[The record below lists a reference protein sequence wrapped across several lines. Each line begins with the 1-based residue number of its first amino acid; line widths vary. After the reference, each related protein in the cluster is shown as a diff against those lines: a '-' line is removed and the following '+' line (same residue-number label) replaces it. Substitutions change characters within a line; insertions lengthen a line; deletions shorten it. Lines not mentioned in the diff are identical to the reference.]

1 MKLLQCALLVVL
13 PSMAVFAGTVF
24 AATGSG
30 ETTIRAIRM
39 ESNHAIQQGNI
50 GAFAVSL
57 TGDFVMVRGSGAFAS
72 RQAYIDAFE
81 QDFKDPGAIRYER
94 VTDKVELS
102 EAAPVAAE
110 RGHWIG
116 RRPGGSEAYGGTYLA
131 MWRHT
136 DTGWKIRS
144 ELFVVLTC
152 ADEAACSAYRAT
164 GAQK

>member
-1 MKLLQCALLVVL
+1 MKLLQCALLLVL
-13 PSMAVFAGTVF
+13 PSMTVFAGV
-24 AATGSG
+24 GSD
-30 ETTIRAIRM
+30 ETTIREIRVA
-39 ESNHAIQQGNI
+39 SNHAIQQGNI
-50 GAFAVSL
+50 GAFATSL
-57 TGDFVMVRGSGAFAS
+57 TSDFVMVRGSSAFAT
-72 RQAYIDAFE
+72 REAYIAALA

-102 EAAPVAAE
+102 QAAPLAAE
-110 RGHWIG
+110 HGHWIG
-116 RRPGGSEAYGGTYLA
+116 RRPGGDEVYGGTYLA

-152 ADEAACSAYRAT
+152 ADEAACSAYRST

>member
-1 MKLLQCALLVVL
+1 MRLLPCALLL
-13 PSMAVFAGTVF
+13 SFFTTTMFAGTSTDE
-24 AATGSG
+24 AA
-30 ETTIRAIRM
+30 IRAIRV
-39 ESNHAIQQGNI
+39 ESNHAIQQGDI
-50 GAFAVSL
+50 AAFTASL
-57 TGDFVMVRGSGAFAS
+57 TSDFVMVRGSSAFAS
-72 RQAYIDAFE
+72 REAYVSAFA

-102 EAAPVAAE
+102 QAAPLAAE
-110 RGHWIG
+110 HGHWIG
-116 RRPGGSEAYGGTYLA
+116 RRPGGGEAYGGTYLA

-136 DTGWKIRS
+136 DAGWKIRS

>member
-1 MKLLQCALLVVL
+1 MKLHLCALML
-13 PSMAVFAGTVF
+13 SSITTTMFAGTSTDE
-24 AATGSG
+24 AA
-30 ETTIRAIRM
+30 IRAIRVG
-39 ESNHAIQQGNI
+39 SNHAIQQGNI
-50 GAFAVSL
+50 DAFAASL
-57 TGDFVMVRGSGAFAS
+57 TADFVMVRGSSAFAS
-72 RQAYIDAFE
+72 REAYLAAFAQAFN
-81 QDFKDPGAIRYER
+81 DPGAIRYER

-102 EAAPVAAE
+102 QAAPLAAE
-110 RGHWIG
+110 HGHWIG

-136 DTGWKIRS
+136 DSGWKIRS

>member
-13 PSMAVFAGTVF
+13 PSMTVF
-24 AATGSG
+24 ARTGSD

-39 ESNHAIQQGNI
+39 ESNHAIQQGNA
-50 GAFAVSL
+50 GAFAASL
-57 TGDFVMVRGSGAFAS
+57 TPDFVMVRGSSAFAT
-72 RQAYIDAFE
+72 REAYIDAFA
-81 QDFKDPGAIRYER
+81 QDFKDPSAIRYER

-102 EAAPVAAE
+102 HAAPLAAE
-110 RGHWIG
+110 HGHWIG
-116 RRPGGSEAYGGTYLA
+116 RGPSGSEAYGGTYLA

-152 ADEAACSAYRAT
+152 ADAEACSAYRAT
-164 GAQK
+164 GEQK